1 MGDNSYDVI
10 VVGVGGMGSATAFEL
25 ARRGWRVLGLEQF
38 ALGNDQ
44 GSSHGHTRIIRKAY
58 YEHPDYVPLVLR
70 AYERWRDLEQR
81 QGRTLLTECPCLSI
95 GRPEGELIAGV
106 RQSAERHGLPVEH
119 LDAGAMRRRYPA
131 FQFNDEY
138 VGVLEPSAGFLYVDD
153 CVLAYIV
160 EARRLG
166 ATIRDREPVVS
177 WKAEGN
183 GGVVETAADRYIADR
198 RAEPPR
204 FDDVGEHAVINVEE
218 AGRWLQDA
226 NVFIVELKGGIA
238 AAHRTG
244 VEMFHR
250 QAVSLG
256 RLPDAGDQLAFGP
269 TDAQAR
275 AFGQQRPPLAL
286 FQVSPALIR
295 PQYKR
300 NIIGMFVVSFADDAR
315 MAVRTALVVAERELL
330 QTEYAPA
337 APRQLERRGRPHAAD
352 ADYDHVVGV
361 IAHSVAKPSLSGRYN
376 NPRRPIR
383 PACSRRSQ

>member
-183 GGVVETAADRYIADR
+183 GVVVETAADRYIADR
-198 RAEPPR
+198 LIVTAGPWARQVLADLGAPLTVMR
-204 FDDVGEHAVINVEE
+204 QVVFWFGKWDDVAFQPDRFSIY
-218 AGRWLQDA
+218 
-226 NVFIVELKGGIA
+226 IA
-238 AAHRTG
+238 DTPEG
-244 VEMFHR
+244 
-250 QAVSLG
+250 
-256 RLPDAGDQLAFGP
+256 AFYG
-269 TDAQAR
+269 
-275 AFGQQRPPLAL
+275 L
-286 FQVSPALIR
+286 PALNADGLKTARHYGAPELRDPTEIER
-295 PQYKR
+295 T
-300 NIIGMFVVSFADDAR
+300 VSADDEET
-315 MAVRTALVVAERELL
+315 VRRFLRSHL
-330 QTEYAPA
+330 PA
-337 APRQLERRGRPHAAD
+337 ADGPVRKASVCIYTLTPDRHFLIDVHPKHPQVAFAAGFSGHGFKF
-352 ADYDHVVGV
+352 ASVVGE
-361 IAHSVAKPSLSGRYN
+361 ILADLAENGCTDWPIPWFHLSRFQ
-376 NPRRPIR
+376 
-383 PACSRRSQ
+383 AE